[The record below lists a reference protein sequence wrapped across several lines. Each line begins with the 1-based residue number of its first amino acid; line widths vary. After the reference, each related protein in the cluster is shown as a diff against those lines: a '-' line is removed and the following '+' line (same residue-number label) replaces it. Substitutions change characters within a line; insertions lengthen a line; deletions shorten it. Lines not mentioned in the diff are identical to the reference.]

1 MKTMHVSLAAL
12 SALLTACSGSGS
24 NDAGRA
30 NQAPS
35 ITQIEQQT
43 TVANAPS
50 APIAF
55 SVDDEELSALAIS
68 ATSDRQ
74 QVVADHG
81 LSLAGTGSER
91 TITATPVDDET
102 GDAFI
107 TIVATDTAGLSASA
121 SFLLVVDPEQRS
133 MQQFA
138 RDAFAT
144 EADEDPVL
152 INAVEFVMDAETDD
166 FADLLAQ

>member
-1 MKTMHVSLAAL
+1 MKTMYVSLAAL
-12 SALLTACSGSGS
+12 SVLLSACSGSGS
-24 NDAGRA
+24 NGRA
-30 NQAPS
+30 PSNEAPD
-35 ITQIEQQT
+35 ITPIAEQT

-55 SVDDEELSALAIS
+55 SVNDEQLSGLSVS

-74 QVVADHG
+74 QVVPDDG
-81 LSLAGTGSER
+81 LALAGTGSER
-91 TITATPVDDET
+91 TITATPVDDVT
-102 GDAFI
+102 GDALI
-107 TIVATDTAGLSASA
+107 TIIATDAAGLSASA
-121 SFLLVVDPEQRS
+121 SFLLVVAPDQQS

-138 RDAFAT
+138 RDTFA
-144 EADEDPVL
+144 ADADDDPVL

>member
-1 MKTMHVSLAAL
+1 MKTMYVSLAAL
-12 SALLTACSGSGS
+12 SVLLTACGGSGS
-24 NDAGRA
+24 NADVPM

-35 ITQIEQQT
+35 ITLIDQQKT
-43 TVANAPS
+43 IANAPS

-55 SVDDEELSALAIS
+55 SVNDEQLTALSIS

-74 QVVADHG
+74 QLVPDDG
-81 LSLAGTGSER
+81 LSLAGSGSER
-91 TITATPVDDET
+91 TITVTPADDVT

-107 TIVATDTAGLSASA
+107 TIIATDAAGLSAST

-138 RDAFAT
+138 RDTFAT
-144 EADEDPVL
+144 DADDDPVL
-152 INAVEFVMDAETDD
+152 INAVDFIRDAEADD
-166 FADLLAQ
+166 FADLVAQ

>member
-1 MKTMHVSLAAL
+1 MKTMYVSLAAL
-12 SALLTACSGSGS
+12 SVLLTGCGGDGSSTG
-24 NDAGRA
+24 APA

-35 ITQIEQQT
+35 ITPIDQQN

-55 SVDDEELSALAIS
+55 SVNDEQLNTLSVS
-68 ATSDRQ
+68 ASSDRQ
-74 QVVADHG
+74 QVIPDDG

-91 TITATPVDDET
+91 TITAAPVDDVT

-107 TIVATDTAGLSASA
+107 TIVATDAAGLSASA

-133 MQQFA
+133 MQQFV
-138 RDAFAT
+138 RDTFAT
-144 EADEDPVL
+144 DADEDPAL
-152 INAVEFVMDAETDD
+152 INAVEFVMDAEADD

>member
-1 MKTMHVSLAAL
+1 MKTMCVSLAAL
-12 SALLTACSGSGS
+12 SVLLSACSGS
-24 NDAGRA
+24 NNNEQA

-35 ITQIEQQT
+35 IAPIGQQT
-43 TVANAPS
+43 IVANAPS
-50 APIAF
+50 APIPF
-55 SVDDEELSALAIS
+55 TVNDEQLNDLAIS

-74 QVVADHG
+74 QVVPDDG
-81 LSLAGTGSER
+81 LSLAGMGSER
-91 TITATPVDDET
+91 TITVTPVNDVT

-107 TIVATDTAGLSASA
+107 TIIATDTAGLSASV

-138 RDAFAT
+138 RDTFAT
-144 EADEDPVL
+144 DADDDPVL
-152 INAVEFVMDAETDD
+152 INAIEFEMDAEDDD